1 MHHSR
6 RWQSTCAKRG
16 ACGRLV
22 AIPSISMSGVL
33 EPFGSVSMESCH
45 VESPETEGVAD
56 SKLHPR
62 LDGRRPDDRSNAFH
76 WRRRAR
82 WLRRCL
88 DDLGER
94 PRHMVILGRDRG
106 PANSELF
113 GNLHIKSLVTI
124 DMARER
130 SDAGVLRSA
139 DGKATLVHV
148 SDYRASESADLAFTH
163 GILDRIPEHDRA
175 AAMLLVYRSLAS
187 TGFFAVWQANPWS
200 PSVAWRE
207 RVVAPDG
214 SEADGVRA
222 LSASETRRLLRGAGF
237 DIIHTTSPFFFPQS
251 MSWCEPLEPL
261 LAPIQL
267 GGEYMVLARKP

>member
-1 MHHSR
+1 
-6 RWQSTCAKRG
+6 
-16 ACGRLV
+16 
-22 AIPSISMSGVL
+22 
-33 EPFGSVSMESCH
+33 MESSYQA
-45 VESPETEGVAD
+45 ESNEVGVAAD
-56 SKLHPR
+56 AKLHPR
-62 LDGRRPDDRSNAFH
+62 LDGRRPGDHSDALQ

-94 PRHMVILGRDRG
+94 PRHMLILGGDRS

-113 GNLHIKSLVTI
+113 GNLHIKSLLTI
-124 DMARER
+124 DVARVR
-130 SDAGVLRSA
+130 SHDGPLRSA

-148 SDYRASESADLAFTH
+148 TDYRASESADLAFAH
-163 GILDRIPEHDRA
+163 AVFDRMPEHDRA
-175 AAMLLVYRSLAS
+175 AAMLLVYRSLSPA
-187 TGFFAVWQANPWS
+187 GLFAVWQANPRS
-200 PSVAWRE
+200 PGVALQE
-207 RVVAPDG
+207 RLAARDASQVDG
-214 SEADGVRA
+214 AKA

-237 DIIHTTSPFFFPQS
+237 DIIHTTSPLFFPQS

>member
-6 RWQSTCAKRG
+6 RWRSTSVRGLRQAVCDPIHICAR
-16 ACGRLV
+16 CLRT
-22 AIPSISMSGVL
+22 
-33 EPFGSVSMESCH
+33 FRSVWMESSQA
-45 VESPETEGVAD
+45 ESNEAEGAVD

-62 LDGRRPDDRSNAFH
+62 LDGRRPPDHSNAFH

-94 PRHMVILGRDRG
+94 PRHMVVLGWDRG

-124 DMARER
+124 DVARER
-130 SDAGVLRSA
+130 SHSRVLRSA

-148 SDYRASESADLAFTH
+148 SEYRASESADLAFAH
-163 GILDRIPEHDRA
+163 GVFDHMPEHDRA
-175 AAMLLVYRSLAS
+175 AAVLLMHRSLAS
-187 TGFFAVWQANPWS
+187 AGLFAVWQANPRS
-200 PSVAWRE
+200 PGVAWHE
-207 RVVAPDG
+207 RVVARDG
-214 SEADGVRA
+214 SQADGTRA
-222 LSASETRRLLRGAGF
+222 LTASETRRLLRGAGF
-237 DIIHTTSPFFFPQS
+237 DIIHTTTPFFFPQS

>member
-1 MHHSR
+1 
-6 RWQSTCAKRG
+6 
-16 ACGRLV
+16 
-22 AIPSISMSGVL
+22 
-33 EPFGSVSMESCH
+33 MESFPAEPH
-45 VESPETEGVAD
+45 DAAAAAD
-56 SKLHPR
+56 AKLHPR
-62 LDGRRPDDRSNAFH
+62 LDGRRPGDNSDALQ

-94 PRHMVILGRDRG
+94 PRHMLILGRDRS

-113 GNLHIKSLVTI
+113 GNLHIKSLLTI
-124 DMARER
+124 DVARVR
-130 SDAGVLRSA
+130 SHTGALQSA

-148 SDYRASESADLAFTH
+148 TDYRASESADLAFSH
-163 GILDRIPEHDRA
+163 GVFDQMPEHDRA
-175 AAMLLVYRSLAS
+175 AAVLLVYRSLVPA
-187 TGFFAVWQANPWS
+187 GLFAVWQANPRS
-200 PSVAWRE
+200 PGVALQE
-207 RVVAPDG
+207 RLAARDG
-214 SEADGVRA
+214 SQADGAKA

-237 DIIHTTSPFFFPQS
+237 DIIHTTSPLFFPQS